1 MSDTYSI
8 FLDRPD
14 IIGSALSPSAIPDF
28 IPTQLPMTENF
39 SSVPLSDPQFD
50 YAIDGYQ
57 VLPVADSHGYSYQP
71 QTYHDLPQHSYN
83 DMYRPH
89 FDKAVDFNTQMATG
103 HSLSAPVSMYF
114 SPELAADHTRVADHT
129 RMDHTRMD
137 HSRPGADPLYP
148 VYHSHHQHTH
158 GDPHPHQSHGG
169 HPSQMPDQVSM
180 VGFELHAP
188 MHEPASDP
196 ASHDMLPVNFMAPV
210 PFGDLEF
217 SHSLIKN
224 EHKLPY
230 QLQLPYPDPAPRLP
244 VRRMRRKSVSVHHER
259 RSPKQTHRL
268 GKFRIV
274 RGITAGGASTRP
286 PKQEP
291 GLGCRFVPAELAI
304 HSASMDDLCLL
315 SWDDN
320 EMADRRRI
328 IRIERTQNGAKVNAA
343 FLVVGLAAAHPNPAP
358 APVGTDVLEV
368 SCLQCFSLEANHDD
382 ADDLDVNYYI
392 TSVEVVGIVEMLID
406 MRDMDLVS
414 RRRERGRIRSNLMPF
429 WLKKA
434 VSSKKNSESEP
445 GDPRME
451 FARRIMAYDVRKPRG
466 FDKDVRIL
474 RWEKLLPALQ
484 RALQCY
490 YVEVPE

>member
-14 IIGSALSPSAIPDF
+14 IIGSALSPSALPDF
-28 IPTQLPMTENF
+28 VPTQLPMTENY
-39 SSVPLSDPQFD
+39 SSVHLSDPQFD

-57 VLPVADSHGYSYQP
+57 VLPVADSHGYSYQLQP
-71 QTYHDLPQHSYN
+71 YHDLPQHSYN

-89 FDKAVDFNTQMATG
+89 FDKTVDFNAPLPG

-114 SPELAADHTRVADHT
+114 SPELAAY
-129 RMDHTRMD
+129 
-137 HSRPGADPLYP
+137 HSRPVAGPLYP
-148 VYHSHHQHTH
+148 VYQGHDHHNQNQNQNHQNHQNRDHQSQSHYQSQSHHVHLH
-158 GDPHPHQSHGG
+158 E
-169 HPSQMPDQVSM
+169 QVNV
-180 VGFELHAP
+180 VGYELH
-188 MHEPASDP
+188 MHKPASDP
-196 ASHDMLPVNFMAPV
+196 ASHDLLPVTFMAPV

-217 SHSLIKN
+217 PDSLIKHD
-224 EHKLPY
+224 HKLPY
-230 QLQLPYPDPAPRLP
+230 QLPYPDPAPRLP
-244 VRRMRRKSVSVHHER
+244 GRRMRRKSASAHHER
-259 RSPKQTHRL
+259 RSPKQTAHL

-291 GLGCRFVPAELAI
+291 GLGCRFVPVELAI

-315 SWDDN
+315 AWDDS

-343 FLVVGLAAAHPNPAP
+343 FLVVGLAAAHPSPAP
-358 APVGTDVLEV
+358 APPGTDVLEV
-368 SCLQCFSLEANHDD
+368 SCLQCFSLEADRDD
-382 ADDLDVNYYI
+382 KDDRDLNYYI
-392 TSVEVVGIVEMLID
+392 TSVEVVGIVEMLIY
-406 MRDMDLVS
+406 MRDMDPVL

-434 VSSKKNSESEP
+434 VLSKKNSKSEP
-445 GDPRME
+445 DDPRMA
-451 FARRIMAYDVRKPRG
+451 FARRIMAYDVRKPRD

-474 RWEKLLPALQ
+474 RWEKLVPALQ